1 MRMKARSNITTRAPE
16 AERGPGGNSESAPA
30 NLRPGLEKPLRR
42 RRHGGPRKP
51 ASRPG
56 GTTAQAQ
63 TRWPTEACVLAWR
76 NHCAG
81 ADTVAHGSLRPGLE
95 KPLRRRRHGGPRR
108 NHCAGT
114 DTAAHGSLRPGLE
127 EPLRRRRHGARPP
140 ARGPAAAL

>member
-30 NLRPGLEKPLRR
+30 NLRP
-42 RRHGGPRKP
+42 
-51 ASRPG
+51 S
-56 GTTAQAQ
+56 
-63 TRWPTEACVLAWR
+63 
-76 NHCAG
+76 
-81 ADTVAHGSLRPGLE
+81 LE

-108 NHCAGT
+108 NHCAGA

-127 EPLRRRRHGARPP
+127 KLLRRRRHGARPP